1 MKEKTNNPC
10 SRGLHNSA
18 VIVESD
24 RNGSNHKCLP
34 EEAAAKAAT
43 KAATKALGKGRC
55 EEGVGIGTVHL
66 GREESGPA
74 HLREVPASEER
85 QLRNSN
91 RCRH

>member
-1 MKEKTNNPC
+1 M
-10 SRGLHNSA
+10 
-18 VIVESD
+18 IVESD
-24 RNGSNHKCLP
+24 GSKYKYLP

-43 KAATKALGKGRC
+43 KAATKARVKDRC
-55 EEGVGIGTVHL
+55 GGSASVGTVHL

-91 RCRH
+91 R